1 MFTCH
6 APFSVAA
13 LASLVSIPWQSFTNA
28 NLECYAYGQMFT
40 GVQTRLG
47 KIWRNILPVL
57 PRYLTCSTIRWR
69 IIYYI
74 IQKIDILVHSLPFM
88 SYLIIFHFEQPLT
101 LSNSMV
107 GVIRIL
113 WIVLSLRKFRLHLT
127 PTVDEPRHEN
137 EPKSHV
143 DCRSNVWWNVHTF
156 PTKFAIRVNKN
167 IKSQNDYKWWYCD
180 SWISSH
186 SHLEK

>member
-69 IIYYI
+69 IKDHIHSKSKGQI
-74 IQKIDILVHSLPFM
+74 FATLKLKFLSILNLTGKI
-88 SYLIIFHFEQPLT
+88 
-101 LSNSMV
+101 NS
-107 GVIRIL
+107 
-113 WIVLSLRKFRLHLT
+113 
-127 PTVDEPRHEN
+127 
-137 EPKSHV
+137 
-143 DCRSNVWWNVHTF
+143 
-156 PTKFAIRVNKN
+156 
-167 IKSQNDYKWWYCD
+167 
-180 SWISSH
+180 
-186 SHLEK
+186 

>member
-69 IIYYI
+69 IIVIIHTYTQYYAFSPFSGTN
-74 IQKIDILVHSLPFM
+74 LVNPSTHLNLCYSRKAQIKCLTVRHLPFD
-88 SYLIIFHFEQPLT
+88 QVN
-101 LSNSMV
+101 SNLV
-107 GVIRIL
+107 R
-113 WIVLSLRKFRLHLT
+113 
-127 PTVDEPRHEN
+127 
-137 EPKSHV
+137 
-143 DCRSNVWWNVHTF
+143 
-156 PTKFAIRVNKN
+156 
-167 IKSQNDYKWWYCD
+167 
-180 SWISSH
+180 
-186 SHLEK
+186 